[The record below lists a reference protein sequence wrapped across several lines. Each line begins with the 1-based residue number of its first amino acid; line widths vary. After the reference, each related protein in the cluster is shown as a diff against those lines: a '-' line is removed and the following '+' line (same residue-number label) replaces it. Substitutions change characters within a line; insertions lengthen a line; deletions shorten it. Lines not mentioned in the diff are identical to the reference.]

1 MFVDTGD
8 CNWKDIKLS
17 ILNVAVGEGTFQVG
31 LSQENFLKNFFF
43 IIKWSRESHG
53 DQPDVLICFS
63 LETVNFELLTLYQ
76 TAVHQ
81 EPADV
86 LPLIPLQKK
95 NHQIFH
101 F

>member
-43 IIKWSRESHG
+43 YYQME
-53 DQPDVLICFS
+53 
-63 LETVNFELLTLYQ
+63 FE
-76 TAVHQ
+76 AV
-81 EPADV
+81 
-86 LPLIPLQKK
+86 
-95 NHQIFH
+95 
-101 F
+101 

>member
-8 CNWKDIKLS
+8 CDWKYIKLS
-17 ILNVAVGEGTFQVG
+17 ILNVAIREGTFQVI
-31 LSQENFLKNFFF
+31 LYTENVLKFFF
-43 IIKWSRESHG
+43 FKISGVERDSHG
-53 DQPDVLICFS
+53 DQHGFS

-86 LPLIPLQKK
+86 LSLITLRQRES
-95 NHQIFH
+95 
-101 F
+101 